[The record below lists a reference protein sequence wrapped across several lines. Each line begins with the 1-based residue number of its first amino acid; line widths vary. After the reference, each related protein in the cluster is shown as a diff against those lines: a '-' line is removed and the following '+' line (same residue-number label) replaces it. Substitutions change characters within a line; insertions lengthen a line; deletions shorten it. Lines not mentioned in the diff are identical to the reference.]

1 MIFTKYVKG
10 TQVFLKPILEIKI
23 FEDILV
29 GSKVRFLSKTDD
41 TKVHKVQCTVFMA
54 LMVLT

>member
-1 MIFTKYVKG
+1 MKG